1 MLGRRFV
8 NTSPLVFLARVGLL
22 KMLREAATE
31 VVVPEPVLLEIQA
44 HGDDDPA
51 VKAIHELEWLR
62 MVPAASVG
70 SRR

>member
-1 MLGRRFV
+1 
-8 NTSPLVFLARVGLL
+8 
-22 KMLREAATE
+22 MLREAATE

-62 MVPAASVG
+62 MELRQCWIPPLIPGILGLVNPQC
-70 SRR
+70 